1 MPSDWKALAAEK
13 GHNTKCPW
21 CQRFVSAE
29 IPRGMILAACNDCRR
44 GDVVL
49 IGTTEPAF
57 KGAPVPS
64 MEPWPAKGT
73 PEYEEF
79 AADREMARGDLSA
92 ERKSHTP
99 FVDFLLNDW
108 KKKGL

>member
-29 IPRGMILAACNDCRR
+29 VPRGMILAACNDCRL

-49 IGTTEPAF
+49 IGTREPAF
-57 KGAPVPS
+57 KGAAAS
-64 MEPWPAKGT
+64 NMEPWPAKGT

-79 AADREMARGDLSA
+79 AADREMARGLQGA
-92 ERKSHTP
+92 EMKAQEPILGH
-99 FVDFLLNDW
+99 LLNDW